1 MILAWI
7 FSLLLLCTS
16 LIRHMNDMTAL
27 RIIEIETLRDAQ
39 EQFITAEQAVLACE
53 KNFHEWQALDDKP
66 GFIQSSGKNAG
77 GLSVKILPK
86 LKYRFLSIPHR
97 DRFND

>member
-1 MILAWI
+1 
-7 FSLLLLCTS
+7 
-16 LIRHMNDMTAL
+16 MNDMTAL

-66 GFIQSSGKNAG
+66 CFIQSSGKNRWRIV
-77 GLSVKILPK
+77 SKNTPKIEIQVLVDSTSGQIQR
-86 LKYRFLSIPHR
+86 LNWRQDFE
-97 DRFND
+97 